1 MNRRTL
7 HLLLKSLRS
16 MLLIA
21 LPAIHRF
28 CTVWF
33 ERYFTFFP
41 TICTSRLMH
50 FSWCAAKTTASVFS
64 IHSFYFLCCAL
75 VLTML
80 YLNIYLHHSEEKTSD
95 MPVLF
100 KNKNHIIDAS
110 KIHPKRNLLSM
121 TAPGG
126 FEPPTLAP
134 KAKMLP
140 LHHGARCSYQ
150 ESLILFKRMHQ
161 L

>member
-16 MLLIA
+16 MLLITI
-21 LPAIHRF
+21 PAIHRF

-64 IHSFYFLCCAL
+64 IHSYYFLDYAL
-75 VLTML
+75 VLAML

-95 MPVLF
+95 MPVRF
-100 KNKNHIIDAS
+100 KKNHIVDAYKVHL
-110 KIHPKRNLLSM
+110 KILLKKRQPRADLNRRRWLQRPKCCHYTTGLDVHTRNL
-121 TAPGG
+121 
-126 FEPPTLAP
+126 
-134 KAKMLP
+134 
-140 LHHGARCSYQ
+140 
-150 ESLILFKRMHQ
+150 
-161 L
+161 